1 MGVTPLLLLTKL
13 TNHCRVFNRRWFW
26 ILYPPPPLGGFM
38 YCGAALA
45 QAESLLSGI
54 LFSLT
59 AHHRPPFTWSG
70 KWGMVCITGFE
81 GKRLYVLLQ

>member
-1 MGVTPLLLLTKL
+1 
-13 TNHCRVFNRRWFW
+13 
-26 ILYPPPPLGGFM
+26 M

-59 AHHRPPFTWSG
+59 AHRCPPFTWSG
-70 KWGMVCITGFE
+70 KWGMVYYRIGRE
-81 GKRLYVLLQ
+81 ASVQRMVI